1 MDARIQLVE
10 QVGAVWTRAS
20 SSARG
25 LRRVVAATTS
35 RGTTEVL
42 LVRAVLN
49 LVGHV
54 SEAGVVGVIS
64 AIHGVAPNGAI
75 VGAVAAKLAGRVGCG
90 GRSAS
95 IGPAVT

>member
-64 AIHGVAPNGAI
+64 ALHG
-75 VGAVAAKLAGRVGCG
+75 VAAKLAGRVGCG